1 LALVGAGT
9 ARLLRR
15 DGRRLAPVAP
25 ATLRA
30 ILLDQPWTLS
40 FSGWRAPP
48 ERLTLKQPALWSDLA
63 PDRVRFHAGSG
74 SYATQIDLPRHL
86 LARDVRLMLDLGAVH
101 AMAEVMVNGRLA
113 GRRWIAPFRLDIT
126 AFVQPGRNT
135 IVITVTNTWH
145 NRLVGDRA
153 LPEAERVA
161 WVYPKLRG
169 TKDWLPAGDAP
180 LLPAGLAGPVRIVPE
195 PLLDIPV

>member
-1 LALVGAGT
+1 VTGVVW
-9 ARLLRR
+9 
-15 DGRRLAPVAP
+15 PVAP

-30 ILLDQPWTLS
+30 ILLDQPWTLR

-48 ERLTLKQPALWSDLA
+48 ERLTLTQPALWSELA

-113 GRRWIAPFRLDIT
+113 GAGSRRSGWTSP
-126 AFVQPGRNT
+126 
-135 IVITVTNTWH
+135 H
-145 NRLVGDRA
+145 SCNR
-153 LPEAERVA
+153 
-161 WVYPKLRG
+161 
-169 TKDWLPAGDAP
+169 DAT
-180 LLPAGLAGPVRIVPE
+180 RS
-195 PLLDIPV
+195 